1 MRRKRGAGDRH
12 PEGARCRAVDS
23 GDFCRNTGVSGAFY
37 KRSKYGGLEVSDAGK
52 LKALEEEN
60 CKAEE
65 APGGVDADIKII
77 TRSCSA
83 STTKSG

>member
-1 MRRKRGAGDRH
+1 MPGCRQRRFLQEYGCQ
-12 PEGARCRAVDS
+12 RCLLQ
-23 GDFCRNTGVSGAFY
+23 G
-37 KRSKYGGLEVSDAGK
+37 SKYGGLEVSDAGK
-52 LKALEEEN
+52 LKALGEEN
-60 CKAEE
+60 CKADK